1 MRQVHFHH
9 QRWLAQRSGDKLGK
23 PRNKLPVRVISHFY
37 NVEYTTDITNVK
49 VGPLESNLFNLPKG
63 AHKLRRHSL
72 KWM

>member
-1 MRQVHFHH
+1 M
-9 QRWLAQRSGDKLGK
+9 GK

-49 VGPLESNLFNLPKG
+49 VGPLESNLFDLPKG